1 MLKYVPQK
9 EFLSLLM
16 TGDGE
21 AIGTKFGITFRGVW
35 VWRMKDYIDKS
46 FMNLFDAN
54 LLFEDFKNKGMA
66 FPLEAN
72 ELFEDE
78 LIIRTKVYQMV
89 MSKIISN
96 HKSLYTNLK
105 ISIKM
110 NQNKNLNN
118 NKS

>member
-54 LLFEDFKNKGMA
+54 LLFEDYKNKGMA

-78 LIIRTKVYQMV
+78 KAEEARMLKPLRERVA
-89 MSKIISN
+89 
-96 HKSLYTNLK
+96 SLTAE
-105 ISIKM
+105 
-110 NQNKNLNN
+110 
-118 NKS
+118 

>member
-54 LLFEDFKNKGMA
+54 LLFED
-66 FPLEAN
+66 
-72 ELFEDE
+72 
-78 LIIRTKVYQMV
+78 Y
-89 MSKIISN
+89 
-96 HKSLYTNLK
+96 
-105 ISIKM
+105 
-110 NQNKNLNN
+110 
-118 NKS
+118 